1 MGILSKDRLIF
12 DPADMANSDQI
23 GSYLIGV
30 DGTVIGNV
38 SDAAKVS
45 ITNAS
50 IVVSGTDIDIR
61 NLVFSDDKVDVSG
74 SEVSLDSATLA
85 ALENI
90 TVSATDL
97 DIRDLAFATDSV
109 DVSGSSVT
117 VTATDLDIRDLSHTQ
132 DSIKIGDGTDFL
144 AVNADG
150 SINVVADLSVTNSF
164 EKEEDSAHVSG
175 DIGAYMLG
183 VIQDVP
189 AASAADGDYGS
200 IKTDAL
206 GRAWVND
213 APNVAQ
219 SGAVL
224 TVGATE
230 VAITSLANR
239 RRLIIQN
246 TSNKDVFLGP
256 TGVTTTTGIRIAK
269 GATYDEILGPNL
281 AMYLIAGT
289 AGNDV
294 RVHQRS

>member
-74 SEVSLDSATLA
+74 S
-85 ALENI
+85 
-90 TVSATDL
+90 
-97 DIRDLAFATDSV
+97 
-109 DVSGSSVT
+109 SVT
-117 VTATDLDIRDLSHTQ
+117 VSGTDIDIRDLSHTQ

-164 EKEEDSAHVSG
+164 EKAEDAAHVSG